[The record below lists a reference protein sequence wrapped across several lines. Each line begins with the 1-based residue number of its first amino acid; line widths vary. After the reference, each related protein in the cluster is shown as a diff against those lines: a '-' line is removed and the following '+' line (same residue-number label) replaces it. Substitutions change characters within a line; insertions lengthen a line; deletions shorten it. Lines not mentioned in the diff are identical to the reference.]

1 MALLKAITRI
11 DLVRR
16 LLCAVLARCIRLIYL
31 TGRWQ
36 ARGGEIPRRFWDAGK
51 PFLLC
56 FWHGRTVMM
65 PCSWDRR
72 VPIYMLVSRHLDGQL
87 IAHTVKHFGIRTI
100 AGSTSRGGAGA
111 LRAMLKILASGNC
124 AGITP
129 DGPRGPRM
137 RASAG
142 VVNAARLAGVAIVP
156 GTFAARRR
164 LVLSSWDRFIVAL
177 PFTRGVFLWGKPIEV
192 ARDADPEARETVR
205 REIEVRLNALCLEAD
220 RLVGAAPVEPA
231 PESVESAAGNGP
243 DEGAGDAGDSIDD
256 NRPRELSAT
265 GRAP

>member
-11 DLVRR
+11 ELVRR
-16 LLCAVLARCIRLIYL
+16 LLSAVLARCIRLIYL

-36 ARGGEIPRRFWDAGK
+36 TRGGEIPRRFWDAGK
-51 PFLLC
+51 PFLFC
-56 FWHGRTVMM
+56 CWHGRTVMM

-72 VPIYMLVSRHLDGQL
+72 VPGYMLISRHLDGQL

-156 GTFAARRR
+156 AAFAARRR
-164 LVLSSWDRFIVAL
+164 LVLPSWDRFIVPL
-177 PFTRGVFLWGKPIEV
+177 PFTRGVLVWGEPIEV
-192 ARDADPEARETVR
+192 ARDADPETREQAR
-205 REIEVRLNALCLEAD
+205 REVEDRLNALCLEAD

-231 PESVESAAGNGP
+231 PLSVEPVPDNGP
-243 DEGAGDAGDSIDD
+243 DEGAGEAGAITDENS
-256 NRPRELSAT
+256 PQGLTAT
-265 GRAP
+265 GKTQ

>member
-11 DLVRR
+11 DPVQR
-16 LLCAVLARCIRLIYL
+16 LLCAVLAGYIRLIHFS
-31 TGRWQ
+31 GRWQ
-36 ARGGEIPRRFWDAGK
+36 VRGGEIPRRFWDAGR
-51 PFLLC
+51 PFLPC
-56 FWHGRTVMM
+56 CWHGRMAMM
-65 PCSWDRR
+65 PYSWDRR

-142 VVNAARLAGVAIVP
+142 IVDAARLAGAAIVP
-156 GTFAARRR
+156 ATFAVKRR
-164 LVLSSWDRFIVAL
+164 LVLSSWDRFIVPL
-177 PFTRGVFLWGKPIEV
+177 PFTRGVFVWGEPIEV
-192 ARDADPEARETVR
+192 ARDADPETREQAR
-205 REIEVRLNALCLEAD
+205 REVEDRLNALCLEAD

-231 PESVESAAGNGP
+231 PLSVEPVPDNGP
-243 DEGAGDAGDSIDD
+243 DEDAGDAGEIIDK
-256 NRPRELSAT
+256 NSPHGLSAT
-265 GRAP
+265 GKAQ